1 MIVTMPDVTKT
12 SSRYRKFMK
21 SKNLV
26 NKITLKS
33 LRFRLSF
40 QIRMHGRV
48 RTSWQTL
55 LIGVSI
61 LADDRVFI
69 PAQ

>member
-1 MIVTMPDVTKT
+1 
-12 SSRYRKFMK
+12 MK